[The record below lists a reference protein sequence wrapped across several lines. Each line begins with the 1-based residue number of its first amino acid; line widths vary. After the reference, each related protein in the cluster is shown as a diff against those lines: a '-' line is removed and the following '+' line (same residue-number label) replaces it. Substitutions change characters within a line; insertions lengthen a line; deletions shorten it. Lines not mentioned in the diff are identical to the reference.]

1 MPSPS
6 CAPSKRQKLLGCVPE
21 RTLVALQTS
30 NKRSTI
36 PIIHITIHITITTI
50 TITTVTTHTTIIII
64 TITIIIIITT
74 TTTTTTKT
82 IMTIMASSGV
92 RNARRAAR
100 RDHALG
106 AELLL

>member
-50 TITTVTTHTTIIII
+50 TITTVTTHTTIITI
-64 TITIIIIITT
+64 ITIIIIII
-74 TTTTTTKT
+74 TTTTKT